1 MTGWFFENLG
11 WASAVLILVLIVR
24 RPVAYWFGPG
34 PAYALWLLPAARLL
48 MPPQSW
54 FAAELPALLPAVDL
68 VPLAGGAD
76 SSLPAS
82 DSGLPWIEA
91 ALVLWAAGTA
101 AFFVWQWLGYRQFL
115 TRLSLSSR
123 SLGGHEGVPLIESE
137 AVCGPLA
144 LGLLDRRIVVPAD
157 FEARYS
163 PEERR
168 LALDHEL
175 VHHRRGDIWFNHLAL
190 LFLGLNWFNPIAWA
204 AFRAFRIDQEL
215 ACDCAVAAAA
225 PAETRADY
233 ARALIKSAS
242 PRRLI
247 AACPL
252 NHADQLKR
260 RLKMMKEH
268 RSSRLR
274 LFGGAAALTTFAAI
288 SLSFGSAGL
297 AHPHPDGEEGD
308 GSERRRER
316 VVILETRDGEDARG
330 EHARGGHRG
339 PAEHFVIRRRG
350 GPGEHARLGD
360 VMGPHGCRDGRQEI
374 VDVNEGDERDR
385 TRVIHCGDGADG
397 ASQLQHLERARER
410 MAQDEELS
418 DAHKSRALEA
428 IDRAIAR
435 LRAQ

>member
-1 MTGWFFENLG
+1 MPWNDLSIAILG
-11 WASAVLILVLIVR
+11 
-24 RPVAYWFGPG
+24 
-34 PAYALWLLPAARLL
+34 
-48 MPPQSW
+48 
-54 FAAELPALLPAVDL
+54 
-68 VPLAGGAD
+68 GGA
-76 SSLPAS
+76 
-82 DSGLPWIEA
+82 
-91 ALVLWAAGTA
+91 A
-101 AFFVWQWLGYRQFL
+101 AFYVWQWLGYRQFL

-163 PEERR
+163 REEQK

-190 LFLGLNWFNPIAWA
+190 LFLGLNWFNPLAWA

-225 PAETRADY
+225 PAEARADY

-260 RLKMMKEH
+260 RLKMMKTH

-274 LFGGAAALTTFAAI
+274 LFGGAAAVTTFAAI
-288 SLSFGSAGL
+288 SLSFGTAGL
-297 AHPHPDGEEGD
+297 AHPHPDGEDGEG
-308 GSERRRER
+308 GERRRER
-316 VVILETRDGEDARG
+316 VVILETRDGEHARGDHARG
-330 EHARGGHRG
+330 EHRG

-350 GPGEHARLGD
+350 GPGDHARLRD
-360 VMGPHGCRDGRQEI
+360 VIVPHGCRDGRQEI

-385 TRVIHCGDGADG
+385 TRVIVCGDGGDS
-397 ASQLQHLERARER
+397 ASQIQNLERARER
-410 MAQDEELS
+410 MAQNDELS